1 MVDGHVIGIIAALG
15 SAASWSVGA
24 LCFNRLGETLSSFAM
39 TLVKGAVSVLLLA
52 ALTLLVGGV
61 SDIPLRA
68 YGYLAVSGLLGIA
81 LSDTFFFS
89 ALKELGP
96 RAIVLLMT
104 VGQVFTVA
112 LAVII
117 LGERLPLYGWLG
129 IALIVSGITTGMLSG
144 ASERGRA
151 SWKGLI
157 YGLISVLSMSV
168 SVILTK
174 KGLAEVSTV
183 YATFIRM
190 LAGTVGML
198 LVGILTHRLGRWV
211 TPFRNARLIWQFTL
225 AVCVITFGGFW
236 LSIVAFKFTSV
247 AVANSLISTEP
258 IFILPLSAIFLKEK
272 VTLQAVMGAVIATIG
287 VITLCANGTAIG

>member
-1 MVDGHVIGIIAALG
+1 
-15 SAASWSVGA
+15 
-24 LCFNRLGETLSSFAM
+24 
-39 TLVKGAVSVLLLA
+39 
-52 ALTLLVGGV
+52 
-61 SDIPLRA
+61 A

-157 YGLISVLSMSV
+157 YGLISVLSM
-168 SVILTK
+168 
-174 KGLAEVSTV
+174 
-183 YATFIRM
+183 
-190 LAGTVGML
+190 
-198 LVGILTHRLGRWV
+198 
-211 TPFRNARLIWQFTL
+211 
-225 AVCVITFGGFW
+225 
-236 LSIVAFKFTSV
+236 
-247 AVANSLISTEP
+247 
-258 IFILPLSAIFLKEK
+258 
-272 VTLQAVMGAVIATIG
+272 
-287 VITLCANGTAIG
+287 